1 MTTVFRTKDPME
13 RALDTVLTHE
23 IRKLNTHLPKHRRT
37 MTDLLKSTDPT
48 MEAVDGTSI
57 LLRTVEMEELSRI
70 VPREYQDRLKLPMV
84 ILRRMEFGKSTY
96 TVSGEPIEEFTV
108 KKILGAT
115 NADFHQMY
123 MDRESFFLYRPQVV
137 ELLRK
142 YHSLFVI
149 GFGLPRELSDYAPSR
164 D

>member
-1 MTTVFRTKDPME
+1 MTNVFRAKDPME
-13 RALDTVLTHE
+13 RALDTILTHE

-37 MTDLLKSTDPT
+37 ISDLLKSTDPAV
-48 MEAVDGTSI
+48 EAVDGTSI
-57 LLRTVEMEELSRI
+57 LLRRVELEELSKI
-70 VPREYQDRLKLPMV
+70 VPREYHDRLRLPIV
-84 ILRRMEFGKSTY
+84 ILRRMDLGKSTY
-96 TVSGEPIEEFTV
+96 TVSSEPIEEFAV

-115 NADFHQMY
+115 DVDFHQMY

-137 ELLRK
+137 ELLRR

>member
-84 ILRRMEFGKSTY
+84 ILRRMEFGKSIY

-115 NADFHQMY
+115 SADFHQMY

>member
-1 MTTVFRTKDPME
+1 MTNVFKTKDPME
-13 RALDTVLTHE
+13 RALDAVLTHE

-37 MTDLLKSTDPT
+37 MSDLMKSTDPT
-48 MEAVDGTSI
+48 IEAVDGTSI

-70 VPREYQDRLKLPMV
+70 VPMEYQDRLKLPIV

-108 KKILGAT
+108 KKILGET

-123 MDRESFFLYRPQVV
+123 LDRESFFLYRPQVV

-164 D
+164 A

>member
-1 MTTVFRTKDPME
+1 MTNVFKTKDPMDL
-13 RALDTVLTHE
+13 RLDAVLTHE

-37 MTDLLKSTDPT
+37 MSDLMKSTDPT
-48 MEAVDGTSI
+48 IEAVDGTSI

-70 VPREYQDRLKLPMV
+70 VPMEYQDRLKLPIV

-108 KKILGAT
+108 KKILGET
-115 NADFHQMY
+115 TADFHQMY
-123 MDRESFFLYRPQVV
+123 LDRESFFLYRPQVV

-164 D
+164 A

>member
-1 MTTVFRTKDPME
+1 MTNVFKTKDPME
-13 RALDTVLTHE
+13 CALDAVLTHE

-37 MTDLLKSTDPT
+37 MSELMKSTDPT
-48 MEAVDGTSI
+48 IEAVDGTSI

-70 VPREYQDRLKLPMV
+70 VPMEYQDRLKLPIV

-108 KKILGAT
+108 KKILGET
-115 NADFHQMY
+115 TADFHQMY
-123 MDRESFFLYRPQVV
+123 LDWESFFLYRPQVV

>member
-1 MTTVFRTKDPME
+1 MTNVFKTKDPME
-13 RALDTVLTHE
+13 RALDAVLTHE
-23 IRKLNTHLPKHRRT
+23 IRKLNTHLPKHRRK
-37 MTDLLKSTDPT
+37 MSDLMKSTDPT
-48 MEAVDGTSI
+48 IEAVDGTSI

-70 VPREYQDRLKLPMV
+70 VPMEYQDRLKLSIV

-108 KKILGAT
+108 KKILGET
-115 NADFHQMY
+115 TVDFHQMY
-123 MDRESFFLYRPQVV
+123 LDRESFFLYRPQVV

-164 D
+164 A

>member
-1 MTTVFRTKDPME
+1 MTPVFGPKDPME
-13 RALDTVLTHE
+13 RTLDTILTHE

-37 MTDLLKSTDPT
+37 MSDLMKSTDPAI
-48 MEAVDGTSI
+48 EAVDGTSI
-57 LLRTVEMEELSRI
+57 LLRTVELEELARI
-70 VPREYQDRLKLPMV
+70 VPREYHDRLRVPIV
-84 ILRRMEFGKSTY
+84 ILRRTDLGKSTY
-96 TVSGEPIEEFTV
+96 TVSSEPIEEFVV

-115 NADFHQMY
+115 NVDFHQMY

-142 YHSLFVI
+142 YHSLFAI
-149 GFGLPRELSDYAPSR
+149 GFGLPGELSDYAPSR

>member
-1 MTTVFRTKDPME
+1 MISVFRAKDPME
-13 RALDTVLTHE
+13 RALDAVLTYE
-23 IRKLNTHLPKHRRT
+23 IRKLNTHLPRHRQT
-37 MTDLLKSTDPT
+37 MSDLMKSSDPT
-48 MEAVDGTSI
+48 IEAVDGTSI
-57 LLRTVEMEELSRI
+57 LLRTDELEELSRI
-70 VPREYQDRLKLPMV
+70 VPREYQDRLKLPIV

-108 KKILGAT
+108 KKILGET

-149 GFGLPRELSDYAPSR
+149 GFGLPRELFDYVPSR

>member
-13 RALDTVLTHE
+13 RALDAVLTHE
-23 IRKLNTHLPKHRRT
+23 IRKLNTHLPKHRRP
-37 MTDLLKSTDPT
+37 MSDLMKSTDPT
-48 MEAVDGTSI
+48 IEAVDGTSI
-57 LLRTVEMEELSRI
+57 LLRTAEMEELSRI
-70 VPREYQDRLKLPMV
+70 IPMEYQDRLKLPIV
-84 ILRRMEFGKSTY
+84 ILRRMELGKSTY
-96 TVSGEPIEEFTV
+96 TISGEPIEEFTV